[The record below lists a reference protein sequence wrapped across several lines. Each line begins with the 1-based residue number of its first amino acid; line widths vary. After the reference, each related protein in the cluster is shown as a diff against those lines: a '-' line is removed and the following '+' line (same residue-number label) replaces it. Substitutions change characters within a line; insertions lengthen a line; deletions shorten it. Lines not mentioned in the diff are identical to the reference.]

1 MSEWQKVKIGD
12 ICNFVKGET
21 GIAKA
26 EAGEYP
32 LVVTGKERKT
42 CDSFQLDC
50 KAVCIPLVSSSGHG
64 KASLNYVHYQEGKF
78 ALGSILVAVIPKDE
92 NVINAQFLHI
102 YLSRLKDSLLV
113 PLMKGTANVS
123 LSVALIKNIAISL
136 PTIERQIEIV
146 NLFNQI
152 DLDHQE
158 LAEEN
163 TNQQTYL
170 NKLRQAILQEAI
182 EGKLTADWRVKNPVE
197 KGNPDF
203 DAAAL
208 LETIKAE
215 KQKLMADGKIK
226 KEKPLAP
233 INPDDVPFALPD
245 GWVWVRLGEVAEEL
259 STGPFGATLHKSD
272 YIQNGIPVINPTNI
286 IDGHI
291 RLNKKMTISEM
302 TKNRLQKY
310 VLKAGDMVIARRG
323 NLSKCGIVKECQNG
337 WICGT
342 GSFFMRTLC
351 INNEF
356 LQLAYTSASSQ
367 KYLLKDSVGQT
378 MDNLNQK
385 LLIKLP
391 FSLPPLAEQNAI
403 VERVDRLLESVNA
416 LEQQVAERKTYA
428 EQLMQAVLKEAF
440 AG

>member
-1 MSEWQKVKIGD
+1 M
-12 ICNFVKGET
+12 
-21 GIAKA
+21 
-26 EAGEYP
+26 
-32 LVVTGKERKT
+32 
-42 CDSFQLDC
+42 
-50 KAVCIPLVSSSGHG
+50 
-64 KASLNYVHYQEGKF
+64 
-78 ALGSILVAVIPKDE
+78 
-92 NVINAQFLHI
+92 
-102 YLSRLKDSLLV
+102 
-113 PLMKGTANVS
+113 
-123 LSVALIKNIAISL
+123 
-136 PTIERQIEIV
+136 
-146 NLFNQI
+146 
-152 DLDHQE
+152 
-158 LAEEN
+158 
-163 TNQQTYL
+163 
-170 NKLRQAILQEAI
+170 QEAI

>member
-416 LEQQVAERKTYA
+416 LEQQVTERKTYA